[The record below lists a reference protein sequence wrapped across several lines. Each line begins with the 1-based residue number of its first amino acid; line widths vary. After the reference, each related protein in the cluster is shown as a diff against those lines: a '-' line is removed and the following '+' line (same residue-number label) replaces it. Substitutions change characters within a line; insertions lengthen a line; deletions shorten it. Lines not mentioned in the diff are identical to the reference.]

1 MKKNI
6 LIVDDSALMRR
17 VLSDIINSDDELQSV
32 DFAFNGIMALEMVQ
46 KNTYDCIVLDIQMP
60 KMNGVEFM
68 RQINEK
74 NIDLNV
80 VLVSSVASESGEETI
95 QCLGYG
101 AFDFVKKPAS
111 LTDIKGAS
119 FSKTILDLIHLSI
132 DSAKPKAMTKK
143 LPTQAEIVKKREIIS
158 TKSVKSGV
166 SLKGSK
172 LIALACSTGG
182 PKALQ
187 EVIPL
192 LPDNLD
198 APMVI
203 VQHMPEGFT
212 KSLAER
218 LDAVSKVK
226 VREAEEGDV
235 LTKGNVYIAKGGCHL
250 KVNNKPGGGG
260 VLSLSNEPPR
270 GGLRPC
276 ADIMYESLVDSSY
289 DQIICVVLTGMG
301 ADGTS
306 GINYLKNKKKLYVIS
321 QDKDSCTVYGMP
333 KMIYESGV
341 TDEVRPL
348 SDIASAITS
357 ITGVR

>member
-1 MKKNI
+1 
-6 LIVDDSALMRR
+6 
-17 VLSDIINSDDELQSV
+17 
-32 DFAFNGIMALEMVQ
+32 MALEMVQ
-46 KNTYDCIVLDIQMP
+46 KHEYDCIVLDIQMP

-68 RQINEK
+68 HQVNE
-74 NIDLNV
+74 LNLNLTV
-80 VLVSSVASESGEETI
+80 VLVSSVAAESGEETI

-111 LTDIKGAS
+111 LSDIKGAS
-119 FSKTILDLIHLSI
+119 FSKSILELIHCAI
-132 DSAKPKAMTKK
+132 DSAKPKAMHKK
-143 LPTQAEIVKKREIIS
+143 LPTQAEIIKKREIIS
-158 TKSVKSGV
+158 TRSVKSSAV
-166 SLKGSK
+166 LKGKK

-192 LPDNLD
+192 LPDNID

-218 LDAVSKVK
+218 LDVASRVKVK
-226 VREAEEGDV
+226 EAEEGDV

-250 KVNNKPGGGG
+250 IINNKPGGNGTI
-260 VLSLSNEPPR
+260 SLLKDPPR

-276 ADIMYESLVDSSY
+276 ADIMYESLVDSTY

-306 GINYLKNKKKLYVIS
+306 GINLLKSKKKIYVIS
-321 QDKDSCTVYGMP
+321 QDKESCTVYGMP
-333 KMIYESGV
+333 KMIYESGA